1 VDGVAEVGNPIEQG
15 GGMSFT
21 VSTSKDCRADVSRAI
36 VAAKLDLLKLDY
48 SRSALENTFLNLV
61 GEADGSN

>member
-1 VDGVAEVGNPIEQG
+1 VDGVKEIGDPIEQG
-15 GGMSFT
+15 GGLTFT
-21 VSTSKDCRADVSRAI
+21 VSTSKDCRADVSRAV